1 MIFSADEDPTSSPTP
16 TRELID
22 PATFGP
28 NGAFDPTD
36 QTKILLG
43 NLTWIVTACAVAG
56 LMTVGI
62 QMAMQLRRGEM
73 GEGATY
79 FRGAFFVVGACV
91 IGSTA
96 GPLVNFVLVPLL

>member
-1 MIFSADEDPTSSPTP
+1 MIFLAEESPSPTP
-16 TRELID
+16 TRTIID
-22 PATFGP
+22 MESFNPDGLFNPGDDA
-28 NGAFDPTD
+28 
-36 QTKILLG
+36 KELLG
-43 NLTWIVTACAVAG
+43 NLTWIVSACAVAG
-56 LMTVGI
+56 LMIVGI

-96 GPLVNFVLVPLL
+96 GPIVNFLLVPLL